1 MTKNSRKLVL
11 RVGSETT
18 HAHGQVTC
26 FSQALDNSQTS
37 AIYVSTAV
45 REVIFEA
52 GIGASLDEALDAPE
66 SRGSVDGSI
75 HGSARPAPV
84 TLRN

>member
-26 FSQALDNSQTS
+26 FSQALDNSQTPGGRANS
-37 AIYVSTAV
+37 PRYGHLKFPHLTT
-45 REVIFEA
+45 
-52 GIGASLDEALDAPE
+52 
-66 SRGSVDGSI
+66 VD
-75 HGSARPAPV
+75 
-84 TLRN
+84 